1 MEKTKNHT
9 FTNLDINVLK
19 AALVAL
25 AWLFYFLDASAQDHI
40 WTLNGDDI
48 SYLNGNVG
56 IGTSSPAYPLV
67 VEKGETV
74 FNFRNVSKSDPSEI
88 FSSLAIGHKGEGS
101 ASLGLD
107 ASNGDFEGDDH
118 VTLTQ
123 HNDLSMTLSNR
134 ANQPM
139 YFKTAGSTRL
149 TITGDGKVGIGTD
162 NPSAT
167 FQVERGTGSNTAEF
181 RGTQRYS
188 HFNLSTEEHTYIRGG
203 KSNSNVLINDTGG
216 NVGIGTSSPAYPLVV
231 EKGETVFNFRNRAL
245 GDPSD
250 PNQNTTQLMIGHK
263 GEGNAMLLLDASNG
277 DFSGLDYGY
286 LTQKNNLSMEL
297 GNHANQPMYFKTAG
311 STRLTIT
318 GDGKVG
324 IGTDNPSATFQV
336 ERGTGSNT
344 AEFRGTQ
351 RYSHFNLSTEEH
363 TYIRG
368 GKSNSNVLINDTGG
382 NVGIGTSSPAYP
394 LVVEKGETVFN
405 FRNRALGDPSDPN
418 LNTTQLMIG
427 HKGEGN
433 VMLLLDA
440 SNGDFSGLD
449 YGYLTQ
455 NNDLSMELGNHASQP
470 MYFKTAGS
478 TRLAITGD
486 GKVGIGTSSPDS
498 RLHVVGSN
506 GAGESIVLDNKEIK
520 FRGDGLAHYSIFA
533 NRVANSLTI
542 ENTSASHLPNTGGPI
557 MMVFRRDGN
566 VGIGT
571 ADPGDWKLAVN
582 GKIRTKEIRVETG
595 WADFVFEEDYAL
607 PTLQEVESHI
617 REKGHLQDI
626 PSAEEVAE
634 NGIFLGEMNAKLLQ
648 KIEELTLYLIAQ
660 DKENKAQKALIQSLQ
675 SRMEQLEKQ

>member
-56 IGTSSPAYPLV
+56 IGTSSPVYPLV

-74 FNFRNVSKSDPSEI
+74 FNFRNRALGDPSDPNQNTTQ
-88 FSSLAIGHKGEGS
+88 LMIGHKGEGN
-101 ASLGLD
+101 AMLLLD
-107 ASNGDFEGDDH
+107 ASNGDFRGLDYGY
-118 VTLTQ
+118 LTQ
-123 HNDLSMTLSNR
+123 KNNLSMELGNHAS
-134 ANQPM
+134 QPM
-139 YFKTAGSTRL
+139 YFKTDRSTRL
-149 TITGDGKVGIGTD
+149 TITGD
-162 NPSAT
+162 
-167 FQVERGTGSNTAEF
+167 
-181 RGTQRYS
+181 
-188 HFNLSTEEHTYIRGG
+188 
-203 KSNSNVLINDTGG
+203 G

-286 LTQKNNLSMEL
+286 LTQNNDLSMEL